1 MTLSSNP
8 FSDFLGMW
16 GFQWCEQTSQ
26 GNLHKY
32 GWNFRK
38 CLFALMLM
46 FESTLN
52 CTGSLYCFLFF
63 LIYYYYLVALG
74 LCCCM
79 RAFSRCRAHAHY
91 LWPEGL
97 AASKH
102 MGSSWTRDQTH
113 VPCIGR
119 WILNYKTTREA
130 PKIVCFDVVL
140 FGLILYGSFHTSC
153 TWVTASFLMW
163 GTFSS
168 MCLPICSQPLSHL
181 LLEPL

>member
-32 GWNFRK
+32 RWNFRK

-102 MGSSWTRDQTH
+102 MGSSWTRDQTRF
-113 VPCIGR
+113 PCIGR
-119 WILNYKTTREA
+119 WITNHLTTREVHE
-130 PKIVCFDVVL
+130 VCTIYYHFH
-140 FGLILYGSFHTSC
+140 ISFIQTEVFHAVFNTHGGGGGGELNLSK
-153 TWVTASFLMW
+153 
-163 GTFSS
+163 
-168 MCLPICSQPLSHL
+168 PLKT
-181 LLEPL
+181 